1 MEQCAHCGRSEK
13 DVGGCPYCEG
23 RGEYYYKEQDKEQ
36 DKEQKEQD
44 KEQPTSWLIGIG
56 ENDGKH
62 WPAVPTYV
70 FVDHKGDFGF
80 TTDGHGGMR
89 FARRIDAE
97 RLIMLLLGME
107 FPSAG
112 RYVAVGW
119 VT

>member
-1 MEQCAHCGRSEK
+1 MVKEQG
-13 DVGGCPYCEG
+13 
-23 RGEYYYKEQDKEQ
+23 KEQDN
-36 DKEQKEQD
+36 
-44 KEQPTSWLIGIG
+44 EQPTSWLIGIG